1 MHSPRR
7 SARSPACRR
16 AARAWVPVLSI
27 LVIAVIVGLLAIG
40 WLHRMAAASKAA
52 IDPAETAV
60 VKRGTVEKSVESAGK
75 VVANLEVDIK
85 CRASGEIITLP
96 FDISDKVKKGDLL
109 CQLDPTDEQL
119 AVDAAQVAVEV
130 ADAKLAQARYT
141 LDEAR
146 ENLTTTRELDQAN
159 LASAKVKADNEQFKT
174 TRQQELFDKNLSSKE
189 DLETQQTTLAQ
200 AQAAQRQ
207 AEIAIEQLK
216 QQEID
221 LQFKDQDVKMAQ
233 AQLESSQISLK
244 NAQQQL
250 GYTKVMSPID
260 GTVSALSVQKGTI
273 VASGMS
279 GFSGG
284 TTIMTLS
291 DLSHIF
297 MTATVDE
304 SDIGQVEV
312 GQAARIKVASFPNR
326 AFTGKVVR
334 KATKGVN
341 TSNVV
346 TFEVKVEVLDDHK
359 DLLQP
364 EMTGTVTIIEASA
377 ADVLEVPEMAI
388 DREGAKA
395 FVTTTTG
402 QRKEVTLGLEG
413 TQDAQ
418 VLSGVSEGDHLLLTT
433 AELPT
438 RWKSNPNGPP
448 PR

>member
-1 MHSPRR
+1 MDNPPNR
-7 SARSPACRR
+7 S

-27 LVIAVIVGLLAIG
+27 LVIVIIVGLLALG
-40 WLHRMAAASKAA
+40 WLHRIATAGKAA
-52 IDPAETAV
+52 IDPMETAT

-85 CRASGEIITLP
+85 CQASGEVQTLP
-96 FDISDKVKKGDLL
+96 YDISDKVKKGDLL
-109 CQLDPTDEQL
+109 CELDPTDEQL

-130 ADAKLAQARYT
+130 SQAKLAQAQFT

-146 ENLTTTRELDQAN
+146 ENLQTTRELDEAN
-159 LASAKVKADNEQFKT
+159 LASAKVKAANEQLKA
-174 TRQQELFDKNLSSKE
+174 TRQQQLFDQKLSSKE
-189 DLETQQTTLAQ
+189 DLETEQTTLAQ
-200 AQAAQRQ
+200 TQAAQRQ

-221 LQFKDQDVKMAQ
+221 LQFKEQDVKMAD
-233 AQLESSQISLK
+233 AQLQSSQINLK
-244 NAQQQL
+244 TAQQQL
-250 GYTKVMSPID
+250 GYTKVTAPID

-273 VASGMS
+273 VASGIG

-304 SDIGQVEV
+304 SDIGEVEV
-312 GQAARIKVASFPNR
+312 GQSARIKVASFPNR
-326 AFTGKVVR
+326 VFDGKVVR

-341 TSNVV
+341 TNNVV

-364 EMTGTVTIIEASA
+364 EMTGTVTIIEATA
-377 ADVLEVPEMAI
+377 PDTLEIPEMAV
-388 DREGAKA
+388 DREGDKT
-395 FVTTTTG
+395 FVTTTAG
-402 QRKEVTLGLEG
+402 QRREVKLGLEG
-413 TQDAQ
+413 TDTAQ
-418 VLSGVSEGDHLLLTT
+418 VLSGLSEGDRIMLTT

-448 PR
+448 R